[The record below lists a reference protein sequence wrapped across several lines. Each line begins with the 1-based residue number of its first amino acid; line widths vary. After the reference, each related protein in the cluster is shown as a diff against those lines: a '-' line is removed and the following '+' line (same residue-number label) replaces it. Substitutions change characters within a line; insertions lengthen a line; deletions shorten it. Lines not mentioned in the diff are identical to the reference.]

1 MAPIVIDQTSE
12 AQKALTKEFTA
23 QMIKTIKINE
33 YQTGKAVGKPNR
45 PSGLIRTK
53 LMPAS
58 PEPLVGK
65 KHPQGLTYGKGIPTQ
80 EIVGE
85 LHHERPPGGPH
96 RSGLARARRAGH
108 TRWRRKIS
116 IANYQY
122 AIGNEA
128 KAPDLEELAAQIGFE
143 AGKVIA
149 RDGKPL
155 PEKKKKRVNE
165 ARRVSSQGPRAP
177 FCCPPRCRPPS
188 PECEADPASSLCC
201 PWVYRQSSWNSNS

>member
-1 MAPIVIDQTSE
+1 VAPIVIDETSE

-33 YQTGKAVGKPNR
+33 YQTGKAVGKTKSPKW
-45 PSGLIRTK
+45 LIRTK

-58 PEPLVGK
+58 QEPLVGK

-85 LHHERPPGGPH
+85 LIMNGTLVAHIGQGWREPIVPGTPV
-96 RSGLARARRAGH
+96 AE
-108 TRWRRKIS
+108 KIS

-149 RDGKPL
+149 RDGKPC
-155 PEKKKKRVNE
+155 PRRKRKRVNGSP
-165 ARRVSSQGPRAP
+165 VSSQGPRAP
-177 FCCPPRCRPPS
+177 FCCPPRCRPLS
-188 PECEADPASSLCC
+188 
-201 PWVYRQSSWNSNS
+201 RM

>member
-1 MAPIVIDQTSE
+1 MKKIGLLLTAILLSPLAMAQTAPATPKAQAPQTWYVAPIVIDETSE

-33 YQTGKAVGKPNR
+33 YQTGKAVGKTKSPKW
-45 PSGLIRTK
+45 LIRTK

-58 PEPLVGK
+58 QEPLVGK

-85 LHHERPPGGPH
+85 LIMNGTLVAHIGQGWREPIVPGTPV
-96 RSGLARARRAGH
+96 AE
-108 TRWRRKIS
+108 KIS

-143 AGKVIA
+143 AGNVIA

-155 PEKKKKRVNE
+155 PEKKNKKE
-165 ARRVSSQGPRAP
+165 
-177 FCCPPRCRPPS
+177 
-188 PECEADPASSLCC
+188 
-201 PWVYRQSSWNSNS
+201 

>member
-1 MAPIVIDQTSE
+1 MKQIGPWVPASRPSPLARAQTAPAPPRAQARQTWYVAPIVIDQTSE
-12 AQKALTKEFTA
+12 AQKALTKDFMA

-33 YQTGKAVGKPNR
+33 YQTGKAVGKHKDPKW
-45 PSGLIRTK
+45 LIRTK
-53 LMPAS
+53 LVPAS
-58 PEPLVGK
+58 NEPLVGK

-85 LHHERPPGGPH
+85 LIMNGTLVAHVGQGWREPIVPGTPV
-96 RSGLARARRAGH
+96 AE
-108 TRWRRKIS
+108 KIT

-143 AGKVIA
+143 VGKVIA

-155 PEKKKKRVNE
+155 PEKKKKKE
-165 ARRVSSQGPRAP
+165 
-177 FCCPPRCRPPS
+177 
-188 PECEADPASSLCC
+188 
-201 PWVYRQSSWNSNS
+201 

>member
-1 MAPIVIDQTSE
+1 
-12 AQKALTKEFTA
+12 
-23 QMIKTIKINE
+23 
-33 YQTGKAVGKPNR
+33 
-45 PSGLIRTK
+45 
-53 LMPAS
+53 MPAS
-58 PEPLVGK
+58 QEPLVGK

-85 LHHERPPGGPH
+85 LIMNGTLVAHIGQGWREPIVPGTPV
-96 RSGLARARRAGH
+96 AE
-108 TRWRRKIS
+108 KIS

-155 PEKKKKRVNE
+155 PEKKKKKE
-165 ARRVSSQGPRAP
+165 
-177 FCCPPRCRPPS
+177 
-188 PECEADPASSLCC
+188 
-201 PWVYRQSSWNSNS
+201 

>member
-1 MAPIVIDQTSE
+1 MDWKLYQEAYRRGILPPDKIPLYEEAMARGLVDGQKKYQQGEKLSWSDVPGKAMDNFLPSAGRVIDDTIDAITSPIE
-12 AQKALTKEFTA
+12 
-23 QMIKTIKINE
+23 
-33 YQTGKAVGKPNR
+33 TGKAVGKTKSPKW
-45 PSGLIRTK
+45 LIRTK

-58 PEPLVGK
+58 QEPLVGK

-85 LHHERPPGGPH
+85 LIMNGTLVAHIGQGWREPIVPGTPV
-96 RSGLARARRAGH
+96 AE
-108 TRWRRKIS
+108 KIS

-155 PEKKKKRVNE
+155 PEKKKKKE
-165 ARRVSSQGPRAP
+165 
-177 FCCPPRCRPPS
+177 
-188 PECEADPASSLCC
+188 
-201 PWVYRQSSWNSNS
+201 